1 MTGRERGP
9 PGIVFLAA
17 LAGFGALSVDGFLP
31 LLPGL
36 AASFGLTAGEAQ
48 LALGGLMLGMA
59 IGQLA
64 YGPVSDRFG
73 RRGPLLAGIGLFGA
87 ASLMASI
94 AHDFEALVFWRFIQG
109 LGASASPVIVRAIIR
124 DLHSRDAA
132 ARQLS
137 YMMSLTGVMPIAA
150 PLVAAQL
157 ALHGGWRVVPV
168 GMAVFAVAMGLL
180 AAWRLPETLPAGRR
194 AGQSP
199 WRIARFYLDVVRH
212 RVSFGHVATSIVL
225 QTAVLVFVC
234 ASPFV
239 MIEGRGVPAEL
250 FGFIIMVEV
259 GGLMAGAAL
268 NGRLVTRL
276 GSETLIRR
284 ALPVLAIAALALVL
298 VAWTDAGGLAG
309 FLVILFLFKT
319 ASSFVSMNAIAGA
332 LAALPE
338 RAGTVSALI
347 GAGQSAA
354 GALAGRYATA
364 VIGTDT
370 LTMTLFMAAFAL
382 AAIAVYALM
391 LPRGGPRQA
400 ASET

>member
-1 MTGRERGP
+1 MTRRP

-36 AASFGLTAGEAQ
+36 AVAFGLTAGEAQ
-48 LALGGLMLGMA
+48 TALGGLMLGMA

-64 YGPVSDRFG
+64 YGPLSDRFG
-73 RRGPLLAGIGLFGA
+73 RRGPLLAGIGLFST
-87 ASLMASI
+87 ASLMASL
-94 AHDFEALVFWRFIQG
+94 AADFEALVFWRFVQG
-109 LGASASPVIVRAIIR
+109 LGASASPVIVRAVIR
-124 DLHSRDAA
+124 DLHQRDAA

-137 YMMSLTGVMPIAA
+137 YMTSLMGVMPIAA

-157 ALHGGWRVVPV
+157 VLQGGWRAVPV
-168 GMAVFAVAMGLL
+168 AMALFGIAMGTL
-180 AAWRLPETLPAGRR
+180 AFLRLPETLAPERR
-194 AGQSP
+194 VRLPVWQV
-199 WRIARFYLDVVRH
+199 ARLYLDVFRD
-212 RVSFGHVATSIVL
+212 RAAIGHVATNIVL
-225 QTAVLVFVC
+225 QTAVMVFVC

-239 MIEGRGVPAEL
+239 MIQGRGVPVEL

-259 GGLMAGAAL
+259 GGLIAGAAL
-268 NGRLVTRL
+268 NGRLVTHF
-276 GSETLIRR
+276 GSERLIRL
-284 ALPVLAIAALALVL
+284 ALPVLAGMAGVLVL

-309 FLVILFLFKT
+309 FLVVLFLFKT
-319 ASSFVSMNAIAGA
+319 VTSFVGINAIAGA

-347 GAGQSAA
+347 GAAQSAG

-382 AAIAVYALM
+382 GSIAVYLV
-391 LPRGGPRQA
+391 LLRR
-400 ASET
+400 

>member
-1 MTGRERGP
+1 
-9 PGIVFLAA
+9 
-17 LAGFGALSVDGFLP
+17 
-31 LLPGL
+31 
-36 AASFGLTAGEAQ
+36 
-48 LALGGLMLGMA
+48 ML
-59 IGQLA
+59 Q
-64 YGPVSDRFG
+64 
-73 RRGPLLAGIGLFGA
+73 
-87 ASLMASI
+87 
-94 AHDFEALVFWRFIQG
+94 
-109 LGASASPVIVRAIIR
+109 
-124 DLHSRDAA
+124 
-132 ARQLS
+132 
-137 YMMSLTGVMPIAA
+137 
-150 PLVAAQL
+150 
-157 ALHGGWRVVPV
+157 GGWRIVPI
-168 GMAVFAVAMGLL
+168 GMAVFAVTMGLL
-180 AAWRLPETLPAGRR
+180 AARRLPETLPAERR
-194 AGQSP
+194 ARQSP
-199 WRIARFYLDVVRH
+199 WRIAQFYLDVVRH
-212 RVSFGHVATSIVL
+212 RVSFGYVVTSIVL

-239 MIEGRGVPAEL
+239 MIEGRGVPTEL

-276 GSETLIRR
+276 GSETLLRR
-284 ALPVLAIAALALVL
+284 TLPVLAAAALALVL

-382 AAIAVYALM
+382 AAIAVHVVM
-391 LPRGGPRQA
+391 LPRRCA
-400 ASET
+400 